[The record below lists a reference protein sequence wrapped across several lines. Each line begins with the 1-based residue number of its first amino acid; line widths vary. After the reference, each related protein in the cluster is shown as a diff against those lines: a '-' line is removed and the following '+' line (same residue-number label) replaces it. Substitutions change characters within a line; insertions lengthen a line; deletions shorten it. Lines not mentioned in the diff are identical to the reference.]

1 MLNSKAELIIPHY
14 SIGVFLQVFIHYGG
28 FYRQVL
34 NGYGFEIKTVSGCNP
49 CFYNGTGSYRVTI
62 IVF

>member
-34 NGYGFEIKTVSGCNP
+34 NGYGF
-49 CFYNGTGSYRVTI
+49 
-62 IVF
+62 